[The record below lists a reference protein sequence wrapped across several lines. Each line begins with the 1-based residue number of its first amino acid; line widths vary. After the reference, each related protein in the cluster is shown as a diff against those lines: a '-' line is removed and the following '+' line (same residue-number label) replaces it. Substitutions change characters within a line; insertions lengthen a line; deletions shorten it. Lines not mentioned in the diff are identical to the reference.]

1 MRDKINKCIN
11 RSYNEEGEFSRVK
24 AIEELEGLFDS
35 EILSFISFLR
45 ENYSTE
51 QWSNDWKEWVSVKY
65 GKYRCIKTDNNYE
78 FKEILNIWKQ
88 R

>member
-45 ENYSTE
+45 ENYSITYNNE
-51 QWSNDWKEWVSVKY
+51 IE
-65 GKYRCIKTDNNYE
+65 DNLNGD
-78 FKEILNIWKQ
+78 ILNEKELFNKFLEQ
-88 R
+88 YERV